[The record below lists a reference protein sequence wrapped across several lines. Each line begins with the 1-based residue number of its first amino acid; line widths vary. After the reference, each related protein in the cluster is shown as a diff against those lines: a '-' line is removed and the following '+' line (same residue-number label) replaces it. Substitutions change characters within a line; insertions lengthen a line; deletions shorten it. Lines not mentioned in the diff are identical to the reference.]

1 MERGNPMLAE
11 IRGLNEECGVFGIW
25 GNHDAAQLSYYGL
38 HALQHRGQEGAG
50 IVTTDGKQLQAI
62 RGEGLVND
70 VFNEDKLRKA
80 TGHAAIAHVRY
91 ATAGGKGIENVQ
103 PLLFRSSTGSL
114 AIAHNGN
121 LVNATHLKQFLER
134 SGSIFNS
141 TSDTEVVIHL
151 IKKSKHSPF
160 RSKVKEALSLLKGAF
175 SIILLTNDQMIV
187 ARDRNGLRPLS
198 LGKLGDAYVVASE
211 TCAFDLIGAEYVREV
226 EPGEL
231 LIISHNGME
240 VDSYVEKDKRTMCA
254 MEYVYFARPDS
265 NIDGVNIHMAR
276 KRMGKELARECAHI
290 EADVVTGVPDSSI
303 SAAIGFSEESGIP
316 YELGLI
322 KNRYVG
328 RTFIQPTQELRERG
342 VKMKLSPV
350 VQVVKG
356 KRVVMVD
363 DSIVRGTTSKR
374 IVRMLKEAGAA
385 EVHVVISSPPMTDP
399 CYYGIDTSTHEEL
412 IASSHSVEDIRVAIE
427 ADSLTF
433 LSVEGMVR
441 AINRPFEDENGGF
454 CTACFTGK
462 YPTEIFPD
470 TLLPHEKDC

>member
-1 MERGNPMLAE
+1 MLAE

-25 GNHDAAQLSYYGL
+25 GNQDAAHLSYYGL

-50 IVTTDGKQLQAI
+50 IVTTDGNQLQAV

-70 VFNEDKLRKA
+70 VFNEDKLRKVV
-80 TGHAAIAHVRY
+80 GHAAIAHVRY
-91 ATAGGKGIENVQ
+91 ATAGGKGLENVQ

-141 TSDTEVVIHL
+141 TSDTEVVVHL

-198 LGKLGDAYVVASE
+198 LGKLGNSYVVASE

-231 LIISHNGME
+231 LIISNNGLE

-254 MEYVYFARPDS
+254 MEYVYLARPDS
-265 NIDGVNIHMAR
+265 NIDEVNIHMAR
-276 KRMGKELARECAHI
+276 KRMGKELAKECAHI
-290 EADVVTGVPDSSI
+290 EADIVTGVPDSSI
-303 SAAIGFSEESGIP
+303 SAAIGFSEASGIP

-363 DSIVRGTTSKR
+363 DSIVRGTTSRR

-427 ADSLTF
+427 ADTLTF
-433 LSVEGMVR
+433 LSLEGMVR
-441 AINRPFEDENGGF
+441 ATNRPFEDENGGL
-454 CTACFTGK
+454 CVACFTGK

-470 TLLPHEKDC
+470 TVLPHEKDC

>member
-1 MERGNPMLAE
+1 MLTE

-25 GNHDAAQLSYYGL
+25 GNPNAAHLSYYGL

-50 IVTTDGKQLQAI
+50 IVVTDGNRLHPVK
-62 RGEGLVND
+62 GEGLVND
-70 VFNEDKLRKA
+70 VFNEEKLNAA

-91 ATAGGKGIENVQ
+91 PTAGGGGIENVQ

-121 LVNATHLKQFLER
+121 LVNANHLKSFLER
-134 SGSIFNS
+134 NGSLFNS
-141 TSDTEVVIHL
+141 SSDTEVVVHL
-151 IKKSKHSPF
+151 IKKSKQSPF
-160 RSKVKEALSLLKGAF
+160 RAKVKEALSLLKGAF
-175 SIILLTNDQMIV
+175 SFAILTNKQMVV

-211 TCAFDLIGAEYVREV
+211 TCAFDLIGAEYIREI
-226 EPGEL
+226 EPGEVC
-231 LIISHNGME
+231 IISDNGIE
-240 VDSYVEKDKRTMCA
+240 VDTFVEKKERRAMCA

-265 NIDGVNIHMAR
+265 DIDGVNVHMAR
-276 KRMGKELARECAHI
+276 KRMGKELAHEWEKLGI

-303 SAAIGFSEESGIP
+303 SVAIGFSEVIGLP

-385 EVHVVISSPPMTDP
+385 EVHVVISSPPMENP
-399 CYYGIDTSTHEEL
+399 CYYGIDTSTSEEL
-412 IASSHSVEDIRVAIE
+412 IASRLNEEEMRVAIE
-427 ADSLTF
+427 ADTLMF
-433 LSVEGMVR
+433 LSAEGLVR
-441 AINRPFEDENGGF
+441 ATERPFDDEDGGL
-454 CTACFTGK
+454 CLACFTGK

-470 TLLPHEKDC
+470 TVLPHEKDC

>member
-1 MERGNPMLAE
+1 MLAE

-25 GNHDAAQLSYYGL
+25 GNQDAAHLSYYGL

-50 IVTTDGKQLQAI
+50 IVTTDGSQLQAV

-70 VFNEDKLRKA
+70 VFNEDKLRKVV
-80 TGHAAIAHVRY
+80 GHAAISHVRY
-91 ATAGGKGIENVQ
+91 ATAGGKGLENVQ

-141 TSDTEVVIHL
+141 TSDTEVVVHL

-160 RSKVKEALSLLKGAF
+160 RAKVKEALSLLKGAF

-211 TCAFDLIGAEYVREV
+211 TCAFDLIGAEYIREV

-231 LIISHNGME
+231 LIISNNGLE

-254 MEYVYFARPDS
+254 MEYVYLARPDS
-265 NIDGVNIHMAR
+265 NIDDVNVHMAR
-276 KRMGKELARECAHI
+276 KRMGKELAKECAHI
-290 EADVVTGVPDSSI
+290 EADVITGVPDSSI

-356 KRVVMVD
+356 KRVIMVD

-412 IASSHSVEDIRVAIE
+412 IASNHSVEEIREAIE

-433 LSVEGMVR
+433 LSLEGMVS
-441 AINRPFEDENGGF
+441 ATNRPFEDENGGL
-454 CTACFTGK
+454 CLACFTGK

-470 TLLPHEKDC
+470 TVLPHEKDC

>member
-1 MERGNPMLAE
+1 MLAE

-25 GNHDAAQLSYYGL
+25 GNQDAAHLSYYGL

-50 IVTTDGKQLQAI
+50 IVTTDGNQLQAV

-70 VFNEDKLRKA
+70 VFNEDKLRKVV
-80 TGHAAIAHVRY
+80 GHAAIAHVRY
-91 ATAGGKGIENVQ
+91 ATAGGKGLENVQ

-141 TSDTEVVIHL
+141 TSDTEVVVHL

-160 RSKVKEALSLLKGAF
+160 RAKIKEALSLLKGAF

-211 TCAFDLIGAEYVREV
+211 TCAFDLIGAEFIREV

-231 LIISHNGME
+231 LIISNNGLE

-254 MEYVYFARPDS
+254 MEYVYLARPDS
-265 NIDGVNIHMAR
+265 NIDEVNIHMAR
-276 KRMGKELARECAHI
+276 KRMGKELAKECAHI
-290 EADVVTGVPDSSI
+290 EADVITGVPDSSI

-328 RTFIQPTQELRERG
+328 RTFLQPTQELRERG

-356 KRVVMVD
+356 KRVIMVD

-412 IASSHSVEDIRVAIE
+412 IASNHSVEEIREAIE

-433 LSVEGMVR
+433 LSLEGMVR
-441 AINRPFEDENGGF
+441 ATNRPFEDENGGL
-454 CTACFTGK
+454 CLACFTGK

-470 TLLPHEKDC
+470 TVLPHEKDC

>member
-1 MERGNPMLAE
+1 
-11 IRGLNEECGVFGIW
+11 EECGVFGIW
-25 GNHDAAQLSYYGL
+25 GNQDAAHLSYYGL

-50 IVTTDGKQLQAI
+50 IVTTDGNQLQAV

-70 VFNEDKLRKA
+70 VFNEDKLRKVV
-80 TGHAAIAHVRY
+80 GHAAIAHVRY
-91 ATAGGKGIENVQ
+91 ATAGGKGLENVQ

-198 LGKLGDAYVVASE
+198 LGKLGDSYVVASE

-231 LIISHNGME
+231 LIISNNGLE

-254 MEYVYFARPDS
+254 MEYVYLARPDS
-265 NIDGVNIHMAR
+265 NIDEVNIHMAR
-276 KRMGKELARECAHI
+276 KRMGKELAKECAHI

-303 SAAIGFSEESGIP
+303 SAAIGFSEASGIP

-363 DSIVRGTTSKR
+363 DSIVRGTTSRR

-427 ADSLTF
+427 ADTLTF
-433 LSVEGMVR
+433 LSLEGMVR
-441 AINRPFEDENGGF
+441 ATNRPFEDENGGL
-454 CTACFTGK
+454 CVACFTGK

-470 TLLPHEKDC
+470 TVLPHEKDC

>member
-1 MERGNPMLAE
+1 MLAE

-25 GNHDAAQLSYYGL
+25 GNQDAAHLSYYGL

-50 IVTTDGKQLQAI
+50 IVTTDGNQLQAV

-70 VFNEDKLRKA
+70 VFNENKLRKVV
-80 TGHAAIAHVRY
+80 GHAAIAHVRY
-91 ATAGGKGIENVQ
+91 ATAGGKGLENVQ

-141 TSDTEVVIHL
+141 TSDTEVVVHL

-198 LGKLGDAYVVASE
+198 LGKLGDSYVVASE

-231 LIISHNGME
+231 LIISNNGLE

-254 MEYVYFARPDS
+254 MEYVYLARPDS
-265 NIDGVNIHMAR
+265 NIDEVNIHMAR
-276 KRMGKELARECAHI
+276 KRMGKELAKECAHI

-303 SAAIGFSEESGIP
+303 SAAIGFSEASGIP

-363 DSIVRGTTSKR
+363 DSIVRGTTSRR

-427 ADSLTF
+427 ADTLTF
-433 LSVEGMVR
+433 LSLEGMVR
-441 AINRPFEDENGGF
+441 ATNRPFQDENGGL
-454 CTACFTGK
+454 CVACFTGK

-470 TLLPHEKDC
+470 TVLPHEKDC

>member
-1 MERGNPMLAE
+1 MLAE

-25 GNHDAAQLSYYGL
+25 GNQDAAHLSYYGL

-50 IVTTDGKQLQAI
+50 IVTTDGNQLQAV

-70 VFNEDKLRKA
+70 VFNENKLRKVV
-80 TGHAAIAHVRY
+80 GHAAIAHVRY
-91 ATAGGKGIENVQ
+91 ATAGGKGLENVQ

-141 TSDTEVVIHL
+141 TSDTEVVVHL

-198 LGKLGDAYVVASE
+198 LGKLGDSYVVASE

-231 LIISHNGME
+231 LIISNNGLE

-254 MEYVYFARPDS
+254 MEYVYLARPDS
-265 NIDGVNIHMAR
+265 NIDEVNIHMAR
-276 KRMGKELARECAHI
+276 KRMGKELAKECAHI

-303 SAAIGFSEESGIP
+303 SAAIGFSEASGIP

-356 KRVVMVD
+356 KRVIMVD
-363 DSIVRGTTSKR
+363 DSIVRGTTSRR

-427 ADSLTF
+427 ADTLTF
-433 LSVEGMVR
+433 LSLEGMVR
-441 AINRPFEDENGGF
+441 ATNRPFEDENGGL
-454 CTACFTGK
+454 CVACFTGK

-470 TLLPHEKDC
+470 TVLPHEKDC

>member
-1 MERGNPMLAE
+1 MLAE

-25 GNHDAAQLSYYGL
+25 GNQDAAHLSYYGL

-50 IVTTDGKQLQAI
+50 IVTTDGNQLQAV

-70 VFNEDKLRKA
+70 VFNEDKLRKVV
-80 TGHAAIAHVRY
+80 GHAAIAHVRY
-91 ATAGGKGIENVQ
+91 ATAGGKGLENVQ

-141 TSDTEVVIHL
+141 TSDTEVVVHL

-231 LIISHNGME
+231 LIISNNGLE

-254 MEYVYFARPDS
+254 MEYVYLARPDS
-265 NIDGVNIHMAR
+265 NIDEVNIHMAR
-276 KRMGKELARECAHI
+276 KRMGKELAKECAHI

-303 SAAIGFSEESGIP
+303 SAAIGFSEASGIP

-363 DSIVRGTTSKR
+363 DSIVRGTTSRR

-412 IASSHSVEDIRVAIE
+412 IASSHSVEDIRIAIE
-427 ADSLTF
+427 ADTLTF
-433 LSVEGMVR
+433 LSLEGMVH
-441 AINRPFEDENGGF
+441 ATNRPFEDENGGL
-454 CTACFTGK
+454 CVACFTGK

-470 TLLPHEKDC
+470 TVLPHEKDC

>member
-1 MERGNPMLAE
+1 MLAE

-25 GNHDAAQLSYYGL
+25 GNESAAHLSYYGL

-50 IVTTDGKQLQAI
+50 IVTTDGTQLQAV
-62 RGEGLVND
+62 RGEGLVNE
-70 VFNEDKLRKA
+70 VFNEDKLRKV

-91 ATAGGKGIENVQ
+91 ATAGGKGLENVQ

-141 TSDTEVVIHL
+141 TSDTEVVVHL

-175 SIILLTNDQMIV
+175 SIILLTNDQMLV

-198 LGKLGDAYVVASE
+198 LGKLGDSYVVASE
-211 TCAFDLIGAEYVREV
+211 TCAFDLIGAEFVREV

-231 LIISHNGME
+231 LIISNKGLE
-240 VDSYVEKDKRTMCA
+240 VDSYIEKDKRTMCA

-265 NIDGVNIHMAR
+265 NIDGINIHMAR

-385 EVHVVISSPPMTDP
+385 EVHVVITSPPMTNP
-399 CYYGIDTSTHEEL
+399 CFYGIDTSTPVGQNC
-412 IASSHSVEDIRVAIE
+412 A
-427 ADSLTF
+427 F
-433 LSVEGMVR
+433 M
-441 AINRPFEDENGGF
+441 
-454 CTACFTGK
+454 
-462 YPTEIFPD
+462 
-470 TLLPHEKDC
+470 

>member
-1 MERGNPMLAE
+1 MFTE

-25 GNHDAAQLSYYGL
+25 GHTESAQLSYYGL

-50 IVTTDGKQLQAI
+50 IVVTDGNSLRPVK
-62 RGEGLVND
+62 GEGLVND
-70 VFNEDKLRKA
+70 VFNEEKLRGA

-91 ATAGGKGIENVQ
+91 PTAGGGGIENVQ

-121 LVNATHLKQFLER
+121 LVNANHLKQNLER

-151 IKKSKHSPF
+151 IKKSSHSPF
-160 RSKVKEALSLLKGAF
+160 RAKVKNALSLLKGAF
-175 SIILLTNDQMIV
+175 ALMILTKDMMIV

-198 LGKLGDAYVVASE
+198 LGKLGDAWVVASE
-211 TCAFDLIGAEYVREV
+211 TCAFDLIGAEYVRDV

-231 LIISHNGME
+231 LYITNNGLE
-240 VDSYVEKDKRTMCA
+240 VDRIVEEVAPPRAMCA

-265 NIDGVNIHMAR
+265 NIDGVNVHMAR
-276 KRMGKELARECAHI
+276 KRMGRELAREVAGI
-290 EADVVTGVPDSSI
+290 EADVVTGVPDSSL
-303 SAAIGFSEESGIP
+303 SSAIGFAEESGIP

-356 KRVVMVD
+356 KRVIMVD

-385 EVHVVISSPPMTDP
+385 EVHVMITSPPMTNP
-399 CYYGIDTSTHEEL
+399 CFYGIDTSTSEQL
-412 IASSHSVEDIRVAIE
+412 IASSHSVEEIREAIE
-427 ADSLTF
+427 ADTLTF
-433 LSVEGMVR
+433 LTPEGMVR
-441 AINRPFEDENGGF
+441 ATARPFDDENGGL
-454 CTACFTGK
+454 CMACFTGH
-462 YPTEIFPD
+462 YPTEIFSD
-470 TLLPHEKDC
+470 TVLPHEKEC

>member
-1 MERGNPMLAE
+1 MFTE

-25 GNHDAAQLSYYGL
+25 GHTECAQLSYYGL

-50 IVTTDGKQLQAI
+50 IVVTDGTRLIPVK
-62 RGEGLVND
+62 GEGLVND
-70 VFNEDKLRKA
+70 VFNEEKLRAAK
-80 TGHAAIAHVRY
+80 GHAAIAHVRY
-91 ATAGGKGIENVQ
+91 PTAGGGGIENVQ
-103 PLLFRSSTGSL
+103 PLLFRSSTGSI

-121 LVNATHLKQFLER
+121 LVNANHLKQHLER
-134 SGSIFNS
+134 SGSLFNS
-141 TSDTEVVIHL
+141 SSDTEVVIHL
-151 IKKSKHSPF
+151 IKKSSHSPF
-160 RSKVKEALSLLKGAF
+160 REKVKNALSLLKGAF
-175 SIILLTNDQMIV
+175 SILLITKDMMIV

-198 LGKLGDAYVVASE
+198 IGKLGDAWVVASE
-211 TCAFDLIGAEYVREV
+211 TCAFDLIGADYVRDV
-226 EPGEL
+226 EPGEIL
-231 LIISHNGME
+231 FITNKGIE
-240 VDSYVEKDKRTMCA
+240 EDTFVEHGNRTMCA

-265 NIDGVNIHMAR
+265 NIDGVNVHMAR

-303 SAAIGFSEESGIP
+303 SAAIGFAEESGIP

-412 IASSHSVEDIRVAIE
+412 IAANHSIEEIRKAIE
-427 ADSLTF
+427 ADTLTF
-433 LSVEGMVR
+433 LSAEGMVR
-441 AINRPFEDENGGF
+441 ATARPVDDPNGGL
-454 CTACFTGK
+454 CMACFTGK

-470 TLLPHEKDC
+470 TVLPHEKDC